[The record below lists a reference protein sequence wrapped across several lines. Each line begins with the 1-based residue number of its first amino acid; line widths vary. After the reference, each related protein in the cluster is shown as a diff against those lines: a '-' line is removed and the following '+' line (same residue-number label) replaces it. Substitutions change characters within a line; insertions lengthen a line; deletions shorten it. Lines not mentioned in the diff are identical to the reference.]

1 MRQLK
6 TRLSFDHLG
15 SSAWFVVV
23 SNHSHKHSRFVMKRA
38 LVIAICALMAGVSS
52 FAVQHSAARPVEL
65 SDIVSN
71 YQKLP
76 AEFVLLDAPRKFA
89 TTPGWHSAI
98 SIKSAVISG
107 TAYSFSARGETSGA
121 DQLPKLVVGARYT
134 CVLNFRPAPLGSRF
148 GFNSRCQ
155 ETPKLLEQ
163 AAPVPKFI
171 QAIREAFIE
180 NTTGISKDA
189 RGLVAGIA
197 IGDTSL
203 ISEDLI
209 SQMKTVSLTHLTAV
223 SGANCAIVL
232 ALVYLLIRK
241 LGGGRWFKLLG
252 GLAALVAY
260 VNLVGS
266 QPSVLRAA
274 VMATAVLISV
284 SLGRSSSPAN
294 ALALSIIVLLIADPW
309 LAVDYGFA
317 LSVSATLG
325 LLLLTKPITEKLN
338 QHFPFWLSVSIAVA
352 ISAQVF
358 CLPVLLQLQSG
369 LSTYALPANLLA
381 APLVAPITVL
391 GILGVIFAIP
401 FPWLTQVLTYLAALG
416 AELIGQIAISLS
428 KAPMT
433 SINWPVGLLGITCA
447 VLVIAG
453 FLLWLKS
460 GRTILRNLG
469 LATLVFVISI
479 ALGGFGFMQ
488 LQRLQWPIKSWQ
500 VVACDVG
507 QGDALVVKS
516 EGKTAL
522 IDVGKYDE
530 KIDNCLSELGI
541 QQIDM
546 LVLTHFDLDH
556 VGGIKGALKNRKV
569 GVAIVSPFKDER
581 WGATGTSMVL
591 AEAGIKIQTA
601 DLGTNGKLG
610 ELTWRVLSPMP
621 KAAGAEDSNDASLVI
636 LFKAKQF
643 NLLTMADIGEQGQ
656 MRMTSNSSWWKD
668 PSLHEVP
675 LILKVSH
682 HGSADQYP
690 ELIEALKPDLSLIS
704 VGADNS
710 YGHPTQRTL
719 KLLVDSGAAIAR
731 TDLLG
736 SIAVGLN
743 RSGLVISNSAH
754 G

>member
-1 MRQLK
+1 
-6 TRLSFDHLG
+6 
-15 SSAWFVVV
+15 
-23 SNHSHKHSRFVMKRA
+23 
-38 LVIAICALMAGVSS
+38 
-52 FAVQHSAARPVEL
+52 
-65 SDIVSN
+65 
-71 YQKLP
+71 
-76 AEFVLLDAPRKFA
+76 
-89 TTPGWHSAI
+89 
-98 SIKSAVISG
+98 
-107 TAYSFSARGETSGA
+107 
-121 DQLPKLVVGARYT
+121 
-134 CVLNFRPAPLGSRF
+134 
-148 GFNSRCQ
+148 
-155 ETPKLLEQ
+155 
-163 AAPVPKFI
+163 
-171 QAIREAFIE
+171 
-180 NTTGISKDA
+180 
-189 RGLVAGIA
+189 
-197 IGDTSL
+197 
-203 ISEDLI
+203 
-209 SQMKTVSLTHLTAV
+209 
-223 SGANCAIVL
+223 
-232 ALVYLLIRK
+232 
-241 LGGGRWFKLLG
+241 
-252 GLAALVAY
+252 
-260 VNLVGS
+260 
-266 QPSVLRAA
+266 
-274 VMATAVLISV
+274 
-284 SLGRSSSPAN
+284 
-294 ALALSIIVLLIADPW
+294 
-309 LAVDYGFA
+309 
-317 LSVSATLG
+317 
-325 LLLLTKPITEKLN
+325 
-338 QHFPFWLSVSIAVA
+338 
-352 ISAQVF
+352 
-358 CLPVLLQLQSG
+358 
-369 LSTYALPANLLA
+369 
-381 APLVAPITVL
+381 
-391 GILGVIFAIP
+391 
-401 FPWLTQVLTYLAALG
+401 
-416 AELIGQIAISLS
+416 
-428 KAPMT
+428 
-433 SINWPVGLLGITCA
+433 
-447 VLVIAG
+447 LVIAG

-460 GRTILRNLG
+460 GPTILRNLG

-522 IDVGKYDE
+522 IDAGKYDE

-556 VGGIKGALKNRKV
+556 VGGIKGALKNRTV

-601 DLGTNGKLG
+601 DLGANGKLG
-610 ELTWRVLSPMP
+610 ELTWQVLSPMP
-621 KAAGAEDSNDASLVI
+621 EAAGAEDSNDASLVI

-668 PSLHEVP
+668 PGLHEVP

-704 VGADNS
+704 VGANNS

-743 RSGLVISNSAH
+743 QSGLVISNSTH